1 MKIYFYTQGC
11 KVNQVETE
19 NLKLDAET
27 KNISIVNTIED
38 SDIVIINSCAVTD
51 NAVKKFKTFIKK
63 TKTKF
68 PDKKIAI
75 TGCGAD
81 MLKEKGKDLADLVI
95 TNSGK
100 ADIFEYIIKEK
111 DNFNDIETIEHFEEF
126 NENLVRDKTRG
137 YLKIQDG
144 CDAYCSYCI
153 IPSLRGKPRS
163 RKIES
168 VISAFRSFIANGYKE
183 IVLVGIHIGKYGK
196 DINSSLKD
204 LLKELS
210 EIEGRY
216 RIRLSSLEVNEIDDE
231 LIHLI
236 LTNNKFCP
244 HFHIPLQSGSDK
256 ILTRMN
262 RNYSKNEFIQTV
274 KKIKRINPDA
284 IVGGDVIVGF
294 PGEGETEFEETK
306 QTIFD
311 AGLNYIHVF
320 PYSER
325 EGTKA
330 VTMPDSVPVKIRNE
344 RARHLR
350 EIAESLKFNFAKKF
364 FGREVEILVEKDN
377 KGLTNNYLE
386 AEILTNEV
394 RNTFIKGKVIS
405 VTFDGNLIIQRV

>member
-1 MKIYFYTQGC
+1 VKVFFYTQGC

-19 NLKLDAET
+19 NLKLDAES
-27 KNISIVNTIED
+27 KNICVVNTIDD

-51 NAVKKFKTFIKK
+51 NAVKKFKNFIKK
-63 TKTKF
+63 TKNNF

-81 MLKEKGKDLADLVI
+81 MLKEKGKDLADIVI

-100 ADIFEYIIKEK
+100 TNIFDYILKER
-111 DNFNDIETIEHFEEF
+111 DNFEDIGFVEHFEEF
-126 NENLVRDKTRG
+126 SENLVKDKTRG

-168 VISAFRSFIANGYKE
+168 VIAAFKNFIANSYKE
-183 IVLVGIHIGKYGK
+183 VVLVGIHIGKYGK
-196 DINSSLKD
+196 DINSSLND
-204 LLKELS
+204 LLKELVK
-210 EIEGRY
+210 IDGDF

-236 LTNNKFCP
+236 LTNKKFCP

-256 ILTRMN
+256 ILKLMN
-262 RNYSKNEFIQTV
+262 RNYTKNEFIQVV
-274 KKIKRINPDA
+274 KKVKQINPDA

-294 PGEGETEFEETK
+294 PGEGESEFEETK
-306 QTIFD
+306 ETIFN

-330 VTMPDSVPVKIRNE
+330 VTMPDSVPIKTRND
-344 RARHLR
+344 RAKQLR
-350 EIAESLKFNFAKKF
+350 EISESLKFNFAKKF
-364 FGREVEILVEKDN
+364 FGKEVEVLVEKGN
-377 KGLTNNYLE
+377 KGLTGNYLE
-386 AEILTNEV
+386 SEILTDEV
-394 RNTFIKGKVIS
+394 RNTFINGRVVS

>member
-1 MKIYFYTQGC
+1 MKVFFYTQGC

-19 NLKLDAET
+19 NLKLDAES
-27 KNISIVNTIED
+27 KNICVVNTIDE

-51 NAVKKFKTFIKK
+51 NAVKKFKNFIKK
-63 TKTKF
+63 TKTNF

-81 MLKEKGKDLADLVI
+81 MLKEKGKDLADIVI

-100 ADIFEYIIKEK
+100 TNIFDYILKEK
-111 DNFNDIETIEHFEEF
+111 DNFEDIEFVEHFEEF
-126 NENLVRDKTRG
+126 SENLVKDKTRG

-168 VISAFRSFIANGYKE
+168 VIAAFKNFIASGYKE
-183 IVLVGIHIGKYGK
+183 VVLVGIHIGKYGK
-196 DINSSLKD
+196 DINSSLND
-204 LLKELS
+204 LLKELVK
-210 EIEGRY
+210 IDGDF
-216 RIRLSSLEVNEIDDE
+216 RIRLSSLEVNEINDE

-236 LTNNKFCP
+236 LTNKKFCP

-256 ILTRMN
+256 ILKLMN
-262 RNYSKNEFIQTV
+262 RKYTKNEFIQV
-274 KKIKRINPDA
+274 VRKIKQINPDA

-294 PGEGETEFEETK
+294 PGEGESEFEETK
-306 QTIFD
+306 ETIFN

-330 VTMPDSVPVKIRNE
+330 VTMPDSVPIKTRND
-344 RARHLR
+344 RAKQLR
-350 EIAESLKFNFAKKF
+350 EISESLKFNFAKRF
-364 FGREVEILVEKDN
+364 FGKEVEVLVEKGN
-377 KGLTNNYLE
+377 KGLTGNYLE
-386 AEILTNEV
+386 SEILTEEV
-394 RNTFIKGKVIS
+394 RNTFINGRVVS

>member
-1 MKIYFYTQGC
+1 VKVFFYTQGC

-19 NLKLDAET
+19 NLKLDAES
-27 KNISIVNTIED
+27 KNICVVNTIDE

-51 NAVKKFKTFIKK
+51 NAVKKFKNFIKK
-63 TKTKF
+63 TKTNF

-81 MLKEKGKDLADLVI
+81 MLKEKGKDLADIVI

-100 ADIFEYIIKEK
+100 TNIFDYILKEK
-111 DNFNDIETIEHFEEF
+111 DNFEDIEFVEHFEEF
-126 NENLVRDKTRG
+126 SENLVKDKTRG

-168 VISAFRSFIANGYKE
+168 VIAAFKNFIASGYKE
-183 IVLVGIHIGKYGK
+183 VVLVGIHIGKYGK
-196 DINSSLKD
+196 DINSSLND
-204 LLKELS
+204 LLKELVK
-210 EIEGRY
+210 IDGDF
-216 RIRLSSLEVNEIDDE
+216 RIRLSSLEVNEINDE

-236 LTNNKFCP
+236 LTNKKFCP

-256 ILTRMN
+256 ILKLMN
-262 RNYSKNEFIQTV
+262 RKYTKNEFIQV
-274 KKIKRINPDA
+274 VRKIKQINPDA

-294 PGEGETEFEETK
+294 PGEGESEFEETK
-306 QTIFD
+306 ETIFN

-330 VTMPDSVPVKIRNE
+330 VTMPDSVPIKTRND
-344 RARHLR
+344 RAKQLR
-350 EIAESLKFNFAKKF
+350 EISESLKFNFAKRF
-364 FGREVEILVEKDN
+364 FGKEVEVLVEKGN
-377 KGLTNNYLE
+377 KGLTGNYLE
-386 AEILTNEV
+386 SEILTEEV
-394 RNTFIKGKVIS
+394 RNTFINGRVVS